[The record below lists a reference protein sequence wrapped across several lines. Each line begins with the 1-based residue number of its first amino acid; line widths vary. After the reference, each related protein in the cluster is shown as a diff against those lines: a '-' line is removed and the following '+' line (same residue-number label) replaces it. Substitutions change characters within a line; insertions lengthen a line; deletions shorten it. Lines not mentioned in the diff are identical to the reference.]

1 MELGNIFRHLLVH
14 NEAFVKNAEETK
26 FLAYATHQNPYITLL
41 TCADSRVQG
50 EILGKDI
57 FNKVFIIRN
66 AGNQFAVNRGSI
78 EYSLFVLNTPVML
91 VLGHTDCGAV
101 KFATHACITQSKE
114 IINLAKSFDNL
125 MKTDYSSISREIKSE
140 MLPLTI
146 PIERG
151 IPDLRKIQNEMK
163 ELAYLS
169 QINVDYQIEKA
180 LKYYGN
186 RVKENKL
193 TIIGGVYDFA
203 GAYSKQLG
211 RILITNINGVINP
224 IDLQDSARKLIKRI
238 PNHDEKSA
246 GYKIVSELIDEKVT
260 RITA

>member
-1 MELGNIFRHLLVH
+1 MEVGNIFRHLLIH
-14 NEAFVKNAEETK
+14 NEAFVKSTEDTK
-26 FLAYATHQNPYITLL
+26 FLAYASHQSPYITLV
-41 TCADSRVQG
+41 TCADSYVQG
-50 EILGKDI
+50 NIMGMDI
-57 FNKVFIIRN
+57 FNKVFIVRN
-66 AGNQFAVNRGSI
+66 AGNQIAINRGSI
-78 EYSLFVLNTPVML
+78 EYSLFVLKTPVML

-101 KFATHACITQSKE
+101 NFATHACITQSKE

-186 RVKENKL
+186 MVKENKL
-193 TIIGGVYDFA
+193 TIIGGVYDFV

-211 RILITNINGVINP
+211 SVLITNINGVVNP
-224 IDLQDSARKLIKRI
+224 IDLHDKARAIVKRI
-238 PNHDEKSA
+238 PNYEENSE
-246 GYKIVSELIDEKVT
+246 GYKVVSKLIDEKVT

>member
-1 MELGNIFRHLLVH
+1 MEVGNIFRHLLVH
-14 NEAFVKNAEETK
+14 NEVFVKNTEETK
-26 FLAYATHQNPYITLL
+26 FLAYATHQNPHITLL

-50 EILGKDI
+50 DILGKDI

-66 AGNQFAVNRGSI
+66 AGNQVAINRGSI

-114 IINLAKSFDNL
+114 IINLAKSFDKL
-125 MKTDYSSISREIKSE
+125 MKTDYSSLSREIKSE
-140 MLPLTI
+140 MLPLAI

-151 IPDLRKIQNEMK
+151 IPDLGKIQNEMK

-169 QINVDYQIEKA
+169 QTNVDYQIEKA
-180 LKYYGN
+180 LKYYGD

-193 TIIGGVYDFA
+193 TIIGGVYDFV

-211 RILITNINGVINP
+211 RVLITNINGIINP
-224 IDLQDSARKLIKRI
+224 IDIQDSARKIIKRM
-238 PNHDEKSA
+238 PNCDETSE
-246 GYKIVSELIDEKVT
+246 GYKIVSKLIDEKVT
-260 RITA
+260 RITV

>member
-1 MELGNIFRHLLVH
+1 
-14 NEAFVKNAEETK
+14 
-26 FLAYATHQNPYITLL
+26 
-41 TCADSRVQG
+41 
-50 EILGKDI
+50 
-57 FNKVFIIRN
+57 
-66 AGNQFAVNRGSI
+66 
-78 EYSLFVLNTPVML
+78 
-91 VLGHTDCGAV
+91 
-101 KFATHACITQSKE
+101 
-114 IINLAKSFDNL
+114 
-125 MKTDYSSISREIKSE
+125 

-211 RILITNINGVINP
+211 RVLITNINGIINP

>member
-1 MELGNIFRHLLVH
+1 MEVGNIFRHLLVH
-14 NEAFVKNAEETK
+14 NEAFVKSTESTK
-26 FLAYATHQNPYITLL
+26 FLAYATHQTPYITLL

-50 EILGKDI
+50 NILGMDI

-78 EYSLFVLNTPVML
+78 EYSLFVLKTPVML

-114 IINLAKSFDNL
+114 IINLAKSFDTL
-125 MKTDYSSISREIKSE
+125 MKTDYSTISREIKSE

-169 QINVDYQIEKA
+169 QINVDYQIEKV
-180 LKYYGN
+180 LKYYGD
-186 RVKENKL
+186 RVKEGKL
-193 TIIGGVYDFA
+193 TIIGGVYDFV
-203 GAYSKQLG
+203 GAYSTQLG
-211 RILITNINGVINP
+211 RILITNINGIINP
-224 IDLQDSARKLIKRI
+224 VDLQDNARKIIKRM
-238 PNHDEKSA
+238 PNHDEKSE
-246 GYKIVSELIDEKVT
+246 GYKIVSELINEKVT

>member
-125 MKTDYSSISREIKSE
+125 MKTDYSSVSREIKSE

-211 RILITNINGVINP
+211 RVLITNINGIINP